1 MLLAIDVGNTQTVV
15 GLYDG
20 DRLVEHWRTAS
31 VRGQTA
37 DELAVALRGLLAV
50 RGRGFGD
57 VTATVASSGVPQLA
71 EALRQAASV
80 HLGHEALIVGPATDT
95 GLELRVENP
104 PEVGSDR
111 IANCVAALSL
121 AGGPLVVVDFGTA
134 INFDAVSADGA
145 FLGGAIAP
153 GLQVAVEAL
162 GERAARLFQIE
173 LRAPDRA
180 IGRTTAE
187 NMQSGAIFGYAGL
200 VDGLVRRFA
209 AELGGDPTVF
219 ATGGLA
225 AVVASHCETVDR
237 VEPWLTLE
245 GLRLIW
251 QRAGGIGRA

>member
-1 MLLAIDVGNTQTVV
+1 MLLTIDVGNTQTVV

-20 DRLVEHWRTAS
+20 DRLAEHWRTAS
-31 VRGQTA
+31 VRGRTA
-37 DELAVALRGLLAV
+37 DEVAVELQGLLAV
-50 RGRGFGD
+50 RGRGFAD

-80 HLGHEALIVGPATDT
+80 HLGHEALIVGPATDH

-104 PEVGSDR
+104 PEVGPDR
-111 IANCVAALSL
+111 IANCVAALAL

-209 AELGGDPTVF
+209 AELGGRPSVI

-225 AVVASHCETVDR
+225 TVVAPHCDTVDR

-251 QRAGGIGRA
+251 QRAGGKA